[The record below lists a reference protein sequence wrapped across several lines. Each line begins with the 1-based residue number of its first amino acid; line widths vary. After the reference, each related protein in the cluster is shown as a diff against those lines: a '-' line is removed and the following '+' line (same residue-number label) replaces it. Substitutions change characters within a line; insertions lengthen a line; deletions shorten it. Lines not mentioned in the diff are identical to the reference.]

1 MADRIDLADTE
12 KLGTAS
18 LNSVATKRDNV
29 MNSKRADW
37 PMNNVAFSVLERSKL
52 TVTFHDPGET
62 GRVEKWK
69 QLILFS
75 NATKSYSRPASFLF
89 LSTH

>member
-1 MADRIDLADTE
+1 MADTMNLADTE

-37 PMNNVAFSVLERSKL
+37 PMNNVAFFVLER
-52 TVTFHDPGET
+52 
-62 GRVEKWK
+62 
-69 QLILFS
+69 
-75 NATKSYSRPASFLF
+75 
-89 LSTH
+89 